1 LPQLMELIATEIA
14 NANPG
19 ASRDDIVREFLSMLE
34 NYVVPDVL
42 RKMRP
47 IPRPSPAQLKSQ
59 ELRMKRAPRGRR
71 ERYKQLQ
78 YVYDLAIQFDMIR
91 SQLGE
96 RELSDATYWSRVIEY
111 PSDRST
117 TPLFVEEEASSQW
130 NGREFENFQT
140 DPYKPTFRGRL
151 FYEPWISSEERIVSP
166 EPFGFS
172 ILEPLQGT
180 VVSDPVLEKIVRNVE
195 VRMRRSFTQTRTKL
209 DLRML
214 IRQDR
219 EIGDWEKIILS
230 IDSEES
236 DFDKKMSVWEMVD
249 AEVMEAIREIE
260 EEASPEERPV
270 ISSIKRKMF
279 TDMSFPPE

>member
-1 LPQLMELIATEIA
+1 MELIATKIA

-19 ASRDDIVREFLSMLE
+19 ATRDDIVREFLSMLE
-34 NYVVPDVL
+34 NYVLPDVL

-59 ELRMKRAPRGRR
+59 EFRMKRARRGRR

-78 YVYDLAIQFDMIR
+78 HFYDLALQFDMIR
-91 SQLGE
+91 SQLDG
-96 RELSDATYWSRVIEY
+96 RELSDAAYWSRVIEH
-111 PSDRST
+111 PSDKST
-117 TPLFVEEEASSQW
+117 TPLFVEEESSSQW
-130 NGREFENFQT
+130 DGREFENLQT
-140 DPYKPTFRGRL
+140 DPYKPPFRGRL

-166 EPFGFS
+166 ERFGFS

-195 VRMRRSFTQTRTKL
+195 TRMRKSFAQTKTKL

-236 DFDKKMSVWEMVD
+236 DFDKKMSIWERVD
-249 AEVMEAIREIE
+249 AEVMGAIGDVEEQVSSRER
-260 EEASPEERPV
+260 AL
-270 ISSIKRKMF
+270 ISSIKRKIF